1 MFIVT
6 NRIKVKKGFAE
17 KMAPRFTSNEGLK
30 DFKGFVK
37 TEVAVARDFEEYDEM
52 SVNMFW
58 ESLED
63 FKVWRE
69 SDAFKAAHKRPEPK
83 EGEAAPKHGGPEAGS
98 PMLGSQ
104 IVISEI
110 VSSTEA

>member
-1 MFIVT
+1 MYIVS

-17 KMAPRFTSNEGLK
+17 RMAPAFTADTRLK
-30 DFKGFVK
+30 EFDGFIK
-37 TEVAVARDFEEYDEM
+37 TEVAIARDFEEYDEM

-58 ESLED
+58 ENLEG
-63 FKVWRE
+63 FKAWRS
-69 SDAFKAAHKRPEPK
+69 SDAFKAAHKRPEAK
-83 EGEAAPKHGGPEAGS
+83 EGEAPQAS
-98 PMLGSQ
+98 PMLGSE

>member
-1 MFIVT
+1 MFIVS

-17 KMAPRFTSNEGLK
+17 RMAPRFTSNESLK
-30 DFKGFVK
+30 QFDGFVK
-37 TEVAVARDFEEYDEM
+37 TEVAIARDFEEYDEM

-58 ESLED
+58 ENLEG
-63 FKVWRE
+63 FKAWRE
-69 SDAFKAAHKRPEPK
+69 SDAFKAAHKRPEAK
-83 EGEAAPKHGGPEAGS
+83 EGEAPKES
-98 PMLGSQ
+98 PMLGSE

>member
-63 FKVWRE
+63 FKVWRD
-69 SDAFKAAHKRPEPK
+69 SDAFQAAHKRPEPK
-83 EGEAAPKHGGPEAGS
+83 EGDAPQGHGGPQADS

-104 IVISEI
+104 IVVAEI

>member
-6 NRIKVKKGFAE
+6 NRIQVKKGFAE
-17 KMAPRFTSNEGLK
+17 RMAPAFTANSDLKNFEG
-30 DFKGFVK
+30 FIK
-37 TEVAVARDFEEYDEM
+37 TEVAIARDFEEYDEM

-58 ESLED
+58 ETLEG

-69 SDAFKAAHKRPEPK
+69 SDAFKAAHKRPEAK
-83 EGEAAPKHGGPEAGS
+83 EGEAPKES
-98 PMLGSQ
+98 PLLGSK
-104 IVISEI
+104 IVIAEV